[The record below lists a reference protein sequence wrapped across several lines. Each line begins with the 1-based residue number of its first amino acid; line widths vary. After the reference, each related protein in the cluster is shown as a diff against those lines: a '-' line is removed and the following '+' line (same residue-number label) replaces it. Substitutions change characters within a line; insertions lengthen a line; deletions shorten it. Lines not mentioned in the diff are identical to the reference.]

1 MSTPNSFF
9 DGAAYAT
16 RGLRLILMPGLRR
29 FVWVPVSVNVLVFSL
44 LVWLGVSQL
53 EGLLDRLLPASSWL
67 AYLRWLV
74 WPLFVVALVLVVF
87 YSFTLV
93 ANLIAAPFNSLLA
106 ERVEHLL
113 TGHIP
118 GGAFDSLWRQILPTL
133 RSELRKAVYMLVRA
147 LPLLVLFLIP
157 GLNLLAPF
165 LWLLL
170 GAWFLA
176 IEYADYPMGN
186 HGMHFDEQHRQLKAA
201 RPAALGFG
209 LGVSLLMAV
218 PGLSFLAMPA
228 AVAGATAW
236 WCEGLSG
243 TTGSTSVTAER

>member
-1 MSTPNSFF
+1 MPAANSFLG
-9 DGAAYAT
+9 GAAYAT
-16 RGLRLILMPGLRR
+16 RGLRLILSPGLRR
-29 FVWVPVSVNVLVFSL
+29 FVWVPLGVNVLVFSL
-44 LVWLGVSQL
+44 LIWLGVSQF
-53 EGLLDRLLPASSWL
+53 EALLDWLLPTTSWL

-87 YSFTLV
+87 YSFTLI
-93 ANLIAAPFNSLLA
+93 ANLMAAPFNSLLA
-106 ERVEHLL
+106 ERVEFLL
-113 TGHIP
+113 TGQIP
-118 GGAFDSLWRQILPTL
+118 GGAFDSLWRQILPSL
-133 RSELRKAVYMLVRA
+133 ASELRKATYMLLRA
-147 LPLLVLFLIP
+147 LPLLLLFLIP
-157 GLNLLAPF
+157 GVNLLAPF

-186 HGMHFDEQHRQLKAA
+186 HAMHFDEQHRRLKAA

-209 LGVSLLMAV
+209 LGVSLLMVV

-236 WCEGLSG
+236 WCEGLSR
-243 TTGSTSVTAER
+243 TAVSSSPAHR